1 VPNNSLDNITTKLI
15 IGLTGGIGSGKTA
28 ASNLFTNLGID
39 VVDTDVLAR
48 KALQLNSPLLT
59 KVFDHWGEE
68 LKLIDGS
75 LDRAALRSIIFNDST
90 AKAWLENLIHPW
102 VKKMTINALNEA
114 TSAYVI
120 LSSPLLIE
128 SGQLKLTDRLA
139 VVDLPEEMQVNRTI
153 NRDKNSPDLVKKIIG
168 QQIERSARL
177 SLADDIIDNSGDLNH
192 LQKQVNSLHNK
203 YLKLAQTKTNQE

>member
-1 VPNNSLDNITTKLI
+1 MPNNSLDNITTKLI